1 MIQPMLPAMGLD
13 SPTGHSLA
21 AAATAAGSIAV
32 VHLNDPLFWIAADMA
47 KLSPGRAL
55 GLITVGSAAI
65 SIAVLIM
72 LMALHLAMR

>member
-13 SPTGHSLA
+13 SPTGHALA

-55 GLITVGSAAI
+55 GLVTVGSAVI
-65 SIAVLIM
+65 SITALVA
-72 LMALHLAMR
+72 LMALRLVL